1 VESGPDAERRS
12 RAASRNA
19 DFEGDRPWDQRRCLT
34 IHSERQSA
42 LDDSGARTLRIVK
55 GGTGRRT
62 VCETE
67 VPQDCP
73 AVTVAVAMMPMENG
87 EKQRQL
93 SVLLVDD
100 DAELCGMMREFF
112 AHEGHH
118 LECVYNGREGLTAAL
133 NGSYDLVIL
142 DVMLPV
148 LDGFEVLQRLR
159 RRKDLPIIML
169 TARVQ
174 QKDRIRGLDSGA
186 DDYLPK
192 PFDPDELL
200 ARVRAVLRR
209 SESMKRV
216 EAGEIVIGNIRV
228 NPTTREAW
236 LDDELV
242 ELTAT
247 EFDLLEMLMRSAGR
261 AVSRDEITAALF
273 EREATPYDR
282 FLDVHISHLRK
293 KLEGG
298 RSLIRTVRGV
308 GYVFTGAA

>member
-1 VESGPDAERRS
+1 MAEVKPSESP
-12 RAASRNA
+12 
-19 DFEGDRPWDQRRCLT
+19 
-34 IHSERQSA
+34 ERQ
-42 LDDSGARTLRIVK
+42 K
-55 GGTGRRT
+55 
-62 VCETE
+62 
-67 VPQDCP
+67 
-73 AVTVAVAMMPMENG
+73 
-87 EKQRQL
+87 QL
-93 SVLLVDD
+93 SLLLVDD
-100 DAELCGMMREFF
+100 DVELCGMMREFF
-112 AHEGHH
+112 TEEGHR
-118 LECVYNGREGLTAAL
+118 LDCAYNGREGLATAL
-133 NGSYDLVIL
+133 NNAYDLVIL

-148 LDGFEVLQRLR
+148 IDGFELLQRLR

-174 QKDRIRGLDSGA
+174 QQDRIRGLDSGA

-200 ARVRAVLRR
+200 ARIRAVLRR
-209 SESMKRV
+209 SESLTRD
-216 EAGEIVIGNIRV
+216 EAQEIVIGNIRL
-228 NPTTREAW
+228 NPTSREAW
-236 LDDELV
+236 LNDDPV

-247 EFDLLEMLMRSAGR
+247 EFDLLEMLMRSPGR
-261 AVSRDEITAALF
+261 VVSRDEITAALF